1 MDCQW
6 SKWKWEIS
14 NIEHLTINVL
24 HTWWGLFST
33 QHFFFF
39 FLQRIP
45 LLFKSKSPLGSD
57 IDSKRR
63 LSRRPSRVSR
73 TDSSQRRSSYHRG
86 NRPPS
91 TVTPLESHPTS
102 SLGALQGP
110 GLAVIIVSM
119 TMHAQCISAS
129 SDKQWSFTKT
139 RRSLRQLVKSMLRVS
154 RLIKPS
160 SLSSDTVS
168 IVLRR
173 LSTAR
178 WLEWNAHQ
186 SESWAGLMIPCAAY

>member
-1 MDCQW
+1 MC
-6 SKWKWEIS
+6 
-14 NIEHLTINVL
+14 NIEHLINLL
-24 HTWWGLFST
+24 HIWWGLFST
-33 QHFFFF
+33 WQFFKTIIQVKVT
-39 FLQRIP
+39 LRI
-45 LLFKSKSPLGSD
+45 
-57 IDSKRR
+57 
-63 LSRRPSRVSR
+63 
-73 TDSSQRRSSYHRG
+73 
-86 NRPPS
+86 RPPS
-91 TVTPLESHPTS
+91 PLSPQTASLQESYVCLDGQQSEEEERSPWQQTPLESHSTS

-119 TMHAQCISAS
+119 TMRHAQCISAS

-154 RLIKPS
+154 QLIKPS

-168 IVLRR
+168 IVPRR

>member
-1 MDCQW
+1 MCCTLDGVCFQHD
-6 SKWKWEIS
+6 
-14 NIEHLTINVL
+14 NFF
-24 HTWWGLFST
+24 FST
-33 QHFFFF
+33 KNPTIIQVKVTP
-39 FLQRIP
+39 RIRYW
-45 LLFKSKSPLGSD
+45 L
-57 IDSKRR
+57 KRR
-63 LSRRPSRVSR
+63 LSRSPLRVSG
-73 TDSSQRRSSYHRG
+73 TDSSQKRSSYHRG

-102 SLGALQGP
+102 SLGALQGS

-119 TMHAQCISAS
+119 TMQHAQCISAS

>member
-1 MDCQW
+1 MCCTLDGVC
-6 SKWKWEIS
+6 
-14 NIEHLTINVL
+14 
-24 HTWWGLFST
+24 F
-33 QHFFFF
+33 QHDNFF
-39 FLQRIP
+39 FLLARIL
-45 LLFKSKSPLGSD
+45 LLFVKVTPRIGYWLKTPSLQESFACLGQTAV
-57 IDSKRR
+57 R
-63 LSRRPSRVSR
+63 
-73 TDSSQRRSSYHRG
+73 RRSSYHRS
-86 NRPPS
+86 NTPPS
-91 TVTPLESHPTS
+91 MATPLESHSTS

-110 GLAVIIVSM
+110 SLAMIIVSM
-119 TMHAQCISAS
+119 TMQHAQCISAS

-168 IVLRR
+168 IVPRR

>member
-1 MDCQW
+1 MGFVFNMTILQNYY
-6 SKWKWEIS
+6 SSQSPFESVHRHRYRLKR
-14 NIEHLTINVL
+14 HLY
-24 HTWWGLFST
+24 
-33 QHFFFF
+33 
-39 FLQRIP
+39 R
-45 LLFKSKSPLGSD
+45 
-57 IDSKRR
+57 
-63 LSRRPSRVSR
+63 SR
-73 TDSSQRRSSYHRG
+73 TCVSDGQQSEEEERS
-86 NRPPS
+86 PWQQ
-91 TVTPLESHPTS
+91 TPLESHSTS

-119 TMHAQCISAS
+119 TMRHAQCISAS

-154 RLIKPS
+154 QLIKPS

-168 IVLRR
+168 IVPRR

>member
-1 MDCQW
+1 MGFVF
-6 SKWKWEIS
+6 
-14 NIEHLTINVL
+14 NMTI
-24 HTWWGLFST
+24 
-33 QHFFFF
+33 
-39 FLQRIP
+39 LQNYYSSQSHP
-45 LLFKSKSPLGSD
+45 SD
-57 IDSKRR
+57 PSAVTSIDSKRH
-63 LSRRPSRVSR
+63 LYWSPSRVS
-73 TDSSQRRSSYHRG
+73 DGQQRRSSCHRG

-91 TVTPLESHPTS
+91 VVTPLESHSTS

-110 GLAVIIVSM
+110 GSAVIIVSM
-119 TMHAQCISAS
+119 TMRHAQCISAS

-168 IVLRR
+168 IVPRR

>member
-1 MDCQW
+1 MGFVFNTTVFC
-6 SKWKWEIS
+6 
-14 NIEHLTINVL
+14 
-24 HTWWGLFST
+24 
-33 QHFFFF
+33 FFFS
-39 FLQRIP
+39 LQRIP
-45 LLFKSKSPLGSD
+45 LLFKSKSPLVSN
-57 IDSKRR
+57 IDSKRH
-63 LSRRPSRVSR
+63 LSRSPSRVSR

-91 TVTPLESHPTS
+91 TATPLESHPTS

-119 TMHAQCISAS
+119 TMQHAQCISAS

-168 IVLRR
+168 IVPRR

>member
-1 MDCQW
+1 MGVIFYKTLIQVSHPSDP
-6 SKWKWEIS
+6 STVTAIASNGIS
-14 NIEHLTINVL
+14 TGVVC
-24 HTWWGLFST
+24 
-33 QHFFFF
+33 
-39 FLQRIP
+39 
-45 LLFKSKSPLGSD
+45 
-57 IDSKRR
+57 
-63 LSRRPSRVSR
+63 VSR
-73 TDSSQRRSSYHRG
+73 MGSSQRRRSGHRG

-91 TVTPLESHPTS
+91 RATPLESHSTS

-119 TMHAQCISAS
+119 TMRHAQCISAS

-154 RLIKPS
+154 QLIKPS

-168 IVLRR
+168 IVPRR

>member
-1 MDCQW
+1 MKVRNVSYWTLDNQCVA
-6 SKWKWEIS
+6 
-14 NIEHLTINVL
+14 HLTRFVLNV
-24 HTWWGLFST
+24 TICCC
-33 QHFFFF
+33 F
-39 FLQRIP
+39 FLARIP
-45 LLFKSKSPLGSD
+45 LNVTLL
-57 IDSKRR
+57 RC
-63 LSRRPSRVSR
+63 LSRSPSLRVHAPLPPPLAF
-73 TDSSQRRSSYHRG
+73 TIIFRS
-86 NRPPS
+86 
-91 TVTPLESHPTS
+91 
-102 SLGALQGP
+102 LQGP
-110 GLAVIIVSM
+110 GLALIIVSM
-119 TMHAQCISAS
+119 TMRHAQCISAS

-168 IVLRR
+168 IVARR

>member
-1 MDCQW
+1 MGFVF
-6 SKWKWEIS
+6 
-14 NIEHLTINVL
+14 NMT
-24 HTWWGLFST
+24 
-33 QHFFFF
+33 FFFSSSENPTIIR
-39 FLQRIP
+39 QSHPSDRI
-45 LLFKSKSPLGSD
+45 LTQNAVSPGVL
-57 IDSKRR
+57 
-63 LSRRPSRVSR
+63 RVSR

-86 NRPPS
+86 NTPPS
-91 TVTPLESHPTS
+91 TATPLESHSTS

-119 TMHAQCISAS
+119 TMQHAQCISAS

-168 IVLRR
+168 IVPRR

>member
-1 MDCQW
+1 MRRTLDVICFQHNNRW
-6 SKWKWEIS
+6 LFFVFPTPYYS
-14 NIEHLTINVL
+14 NLTRVCFACVGQTAVKGEVAIAVA
-24 HTWWGLFST
+24 TA
-33 QHFFFF
+33 Q
-39 FLQRIP
+39 
-45 LLFKSKSPLGSD
+45 
-57 IDSKRR
+57 
-63 LSRRPSRVSR
+63 RRPSAR
-73 TDSSQRRSSYHRG
+73 
-86 NRPPS
+86 
-91 TVTPLESHPTS
+91 TPLESRSTS

-110 GLAVIIVSM
+110 GLAVIIVSV
-119 TMHAQCISAS
+119 TMRRAQCISAS

-168 IVLRR
+168 IVPHR

-186 SESWAGLMIPCAAY
+186 SESWAGLMIPWAAY

>member
-1 MDCQW
+1 MGFVFNMTILQNYYSSQSHPSDP
-6 SKWKWEIS
+6 SAVTAFDSNSIS
-14 NIEHLTINVL
+14 TGVIH
-24 HTWWGLFST
+24 
-33 QHFFFF
+33 
-39 FLQRIP
+39 
-45 LLFKSKSPLGSD
+45 
-57 IDSKRR
+57 
-63 LSRRPSRVSR
+63 LSRM
-73 TDSSQRRSSYHRG
+73 DSSQRRRSCHRG

-91 TVTPLESHPTS
+91 RATPLESHSTS
-102 SLGALQGP
+102 YLGALQGP
-110 GLAVIIVSM
+110 SLALIIVSM
-119 TMHAQCISAS
+119 TMRHAQCISAS

-168 IVLRR
+168 IVPRR